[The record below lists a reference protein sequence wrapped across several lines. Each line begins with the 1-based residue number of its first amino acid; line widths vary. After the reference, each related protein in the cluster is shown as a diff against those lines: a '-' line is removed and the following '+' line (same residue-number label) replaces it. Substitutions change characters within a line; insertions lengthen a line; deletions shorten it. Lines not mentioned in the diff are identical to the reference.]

1 MGTQRGCK
9 GASGISAFVS
19 FRSLDLSF
27 NLLRE
32 IPETLSHLTSLKS
45 VYFVQNRI
53 SHIAGLQSIGATL
66 TNLELGANKIR
77 VDIAFV
83 SRNDLLMWFCFFLAH
98 RRPRCLSQS

>member
-1 MGTQRGCK
+1 MVVRMPVETQ
-9 GASGISAFVS
+9 SLS

-53 SHIAGLQSIGATL
+53 SHIAGLQGIGATL

-77 VDIAFV
+77 VDIAFT
-83 SRNDLLMWFCFFLAH
+83 SRNDLY
-98 RRPRCLSQS
+98 SY